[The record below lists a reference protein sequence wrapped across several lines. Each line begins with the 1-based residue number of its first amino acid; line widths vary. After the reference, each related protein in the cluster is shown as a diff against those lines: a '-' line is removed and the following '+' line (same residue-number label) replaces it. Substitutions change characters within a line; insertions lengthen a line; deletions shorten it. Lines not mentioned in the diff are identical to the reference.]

1 MFLAEDKQGV
11 ASICLMNSKQGQLCV
26 RGFSWN
32 PTEEMEDG
40 TTEGAS
46 SSGLAL
52 GFVDGTRATFTALR
66 TRSVS
71 WVPFHPAVISPS
83 LQLPEAMFLRFLRGT
98 GTSFL
103 SRFWW
108 IIGNSLVFISFAQI
122 FPLSHVFMAPAQDL
136 SYIAKMG
143 EQLPLQPTSM
153 PFLRRLHR

>member
-1 MFLAEDKQGV
+1 
-11 ASICLMNSKQGQLCV
+11 
-26 RGFSWN
+26 
-32 PTEEMEDG
+32 MEDG

-46 SSGLAL
+46 SSELPFPSLAL
-52 GFVDGTRATFTALR
+52 GFVDVTRATFTALR

-83 LQLPEAMFLRFLRGT
+83 LQLPEAMVRFLRGT

-108 IIGNSLVFISFAQI
+108 ITGNSLVFISFAQI